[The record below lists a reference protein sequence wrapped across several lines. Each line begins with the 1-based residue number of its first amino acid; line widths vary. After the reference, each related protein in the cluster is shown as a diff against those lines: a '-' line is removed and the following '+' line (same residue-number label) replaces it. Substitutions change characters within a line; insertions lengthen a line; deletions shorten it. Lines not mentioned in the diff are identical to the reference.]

1 VIYTPAAKYW
11 AIFKTQVSNRA
22 AYASDMLAGSLSILL
37 YVWIFIQLWRATYTA
52 TGQTVIA
59 GLTLK
64 DMLWYLMLTETIVL
78 SKPRLSRLVSEAVKD
93 GSVAYL
99 LNKPYNFLLYQLSV
113 GLGDSLLSMA
123 FNLLAG
129 GALVWLMVG
138 APPDPRGWPLVLA
151 AMLLG
156 WLIDFCFQA
165 IIGLTAFVTEEISA
179 FEWIYQKTLFIL
191 GGMLIPLDFFPGW
204 LRTIAQ
210 ALPFAYTVYG
220 PARLFVEPSLAR
232 FGLLVLG
239 QAVWL
244 GVMGV
249 IVSVLYR
256 QGMKRLTINGG

>member
-1 VIYTPAAKYW
+1 MIQTPAAKYW
-11 AIFKTQVSNRA
+11 AIFKTQVSNRT
-22 AYASDMLAGSLSILL
+22 AYVSDMLAGSLSILL

-52 TGQTVIA
+52 AGQTAIA
-59 GLTLK
+59 GWTLR
-64 DMLWYLMLTETIVL
+64 DTLWYLMLTETIVL
-78 SKPRLSRLVSEAVKD
+78 SKPRLTRLVSEAVKD

-99 LNKPYNFLLYQLSV
+99 LNKPYDFLLYQLSV

-129 GALVWLMVG
+129 GALVWLLVG
-138 APPDPRGWPLVLA
+138 APPDPRGWPLALV

-165 IIGLTAFVTEEISA
+165 IIGLAAFVTEEISA

-204 LRTIAQ
+204 LRTVSE

-232 FGLLVLG
+232 FWLLALG
-239 QAVWL
+239 QVAWL
-244 GVMGV
+244 GVMGI
-249 IVSVLYR
+249 IVGLLYR